1 MSTKFPRILH
11 LPFSPGC
18 RRDDRRLSSLGQLLG
33 RQLVMTEK
41 LDGSNLCMTSEHV
54 FARSHS
60 GSPSHPS
67 FDLAKALHAK
77 TAHLIPYYLS
87 IFGEWCAAVHSIRY
101 DKGLLKYFN
110 VFAIR
115 DGGFG
120 VWLSWDRTIEWAKQL
135 GFGWVPEGPG
145 GRLIPDTP
153 AQIEEWVCRES
164 TKASR
169 YGKEREGIVIRPL
182 ESFGIDAFSD
192 VVVKWVRKGHVQTDH
207 WSKHDYEK
215 QPVHPLFA
223 GHNA

>member
-1 MSTKFPRILH
+1 MSDKFPRILH

-18 RRDDRRLSSLGQLLG
+18 RGDDRKLWGLDHLLG
-33 RQLVMTEK
+33 RKLVMTEK

-60 GSPSHPS
+60 GPPSHPS

-101 DKGLLKYFN
+101 DKGLPNYFN

-115 DGGFG
+115 DEGLG
-120 VWLSWDRTIEWAKQL
+120 VWLSWDRTIEWARKL
-135 GFGWVPEGPG
+135 EFGWVPEGPG
-145 GRLIPDTP
+145 GRLMPDTS
-153 AQIEEWVCRES
+153 AQLEKWVCSES
-164 TKASR
+164 TQPSR
-169 YGKEREGIVIRPL
+169 YGKEREGVVIRP
-182 ESFGIDAFSD
+182 IDAIGALDLSMIAG
-192 VVVKWVRKGHVQTDH
+192 KWVRKGHVQTDH

-215 QPVHPLFA
+215 QPLLK
-223 GHNA
+223 G